1 MEIKWIKLSTDIF
14 SNRKIRYIEAMPER
28 DVIIIIWVKLLVL
41 AGEIND
47 GGLIYFTHDI
57 PFTPSTL
64 AIQMDRS
71 EEAISKALKIFRDL
85 NMIDVRDDGMIEVLN
100 WERYQN
106 IEGMEK
112 IREQNRKRQ
121 QKKRAK
127 DRSILGNMLCAYCG
141 DPADSV
147 DHIIPIS
154 REGKDDADNLVPACL
169 HCNMEKTNR
178 DLDIFLNDRLFRG
191 EHVEIESI
199 LANPKLNR
207 YVTFNQETQQ
217 FEKCDSCVTNNVT
230 NGVTHATDKNR
241 KEKIRIEQDKK
252 GDSKGKT
259 IAETDPQEL
268 LRRLTKQANHNA
280 IFGTDMEVNGR

>member
-1 MEIKWIKLSTDIF
+1 MEIKWIKVSTDLF

-28 DVIIIIWVKLLVL
+28 DAIIVIWIKLLVL

-47 GGLIYFTHDI
+47 GGLIYFTQDI

-64 AIQMDRS
+64 AIQMDR
-71 EEAISKALKIFRDL
+71 EEETIGKALKIFRDL
-85 NMIDVRDDGMIEVLN
+85 SMIDVRDDGMIEILN

-127 DRSILGNMLCAYCG
+127 DKSILESMICAYCG
-141 DPADSV
+141 EVADSV
-147 DHIIPIS
+147 DHVIPRS
-154 REGKDDADNLVPACL
+154 KDGKDEADNLVPACL

-178 DLDIFLNDRLFRG
+178 DLDVFLNDRLFRG
-191 EHVEIESI
+191 EHVETESI

-207 YVTFNQETQQ
+207 YITFNQKTQQ
-217 FEKCDSCVTNNVT
+217 FEKRESCVTND
-230 NGVTHATDKNR
+230 VTHATDKKRIDKNR
-241 KEKIRIEQDKK
+241 LEEKGMSE
-252 GDSKGKT
+252 GKT
-259 IAETDPQEL
+259 IAESDPSEL
-268 LRRLTKQANHNA
+268 LQRLAKKMNQNA
-280 IFGTDMEVNGR
+280 IFGTDKEVNS